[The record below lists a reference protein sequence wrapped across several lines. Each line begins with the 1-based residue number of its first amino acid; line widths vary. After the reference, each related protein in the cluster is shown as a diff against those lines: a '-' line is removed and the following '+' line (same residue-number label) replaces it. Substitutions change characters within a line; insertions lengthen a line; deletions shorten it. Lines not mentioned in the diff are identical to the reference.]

1 MVNDWV
7 VIGRFG
13 RVHGIKGFIQVHS
26 FTDPLD
32 NIFEYQPWFIN
43 LKKTWCPIKIH
54 QEQNNGHKFLV
65 QVENYMT
72 REEASFLTNM
82 EIAVP
87 RHVLPELNDEF
98 YHHDLIG
105 LKVYN
110 DQQEYLGEITDIF
123 VTGASDVLVIS
134 GESQYLIPFVM
145 NVFIQSID
153 LDKHQVLV
161 HWDLSDSK

>member
-1 MVNDWV
+1 MNDWV

-32 NIFEYQPWFIN
+32 NIFEYQPWYIN

-54 QEQNNGHKFLV
+54 QEQMNGHKYLV
-65 QVENYMT
+65 HVENYMT
-72 REEASFLTNM
+72 REEASFLTNL

-87 RHVLPELNDEF
+87 RHVLPELQDEF

-123 VTGASDVLVIS
+123 VTGGNDVMVIS
-134 GESQYLIPFVM
+134 GVSQYLIPLVMDVFVE
-145 NVFIQSID
+145 SID
-153 LDKHQVLV
+153 IKNHQIFV
-161 HWDLSDSK
+161 HWDSSDSK

>member
-1 MVNDWV
+1 MVNNWV

-26 FTDPLD
+26 FTDPLG
-32 NIFEYQPWFIN
+32 NIFEYQPWYIQ

-54 QEQNNGHKFLV
+54 QEQLNGHKFLV
-65 QVENYMT
+65 QIENYMT

-87 RHVLPELNDEF
+87 RHVLPELKEAF

-123 VTGASDVLVIS
+123 VTGANDVLVIS
-134 GESQYLIPFVM
+134 GDSQYMIPFVM
-145 NVFIQSID
+145 DVFVQSID
-153 LDKHQVLV
+153 LKNHQVSV
-161 HWDLSDSK
+161 HWDLSDSQ

>member
-32 NIFEYQPWFIN
+32 NVFEYQPWFIN

-72 REEASFLTNM
+72 REEAGFLTNM

-87 RHVLPELNDEF
+87 RHILPELNNEF

-123 VTGASDVLVIS
+123 VTGANDVLIIS
-134 GESQYLIPFVM
+134 GESQYLIPLVMEVFV
-145 NVFIQSID
+145 QSID
-153 LDKHQVLV
+153 LENRQVLV

>member
-32 NIFEYQPWFIN
+32 NVFEYQPWYIS

-54 QEQNNGHKFLV
+54 QEQINGHKFLV

-72 REEASFLTNM
+72 REEAGFLTNL

-87 RHVLPELNDEF
+87 RHVLPELQDEF

-110 DQQEYLGEITDIF
+110 DQQEYLGKITDIF
-123 VTGASDVLVIS
+123 VTGVNDVMVIS
-134 GESQYLIPFVM
+134 GDSQYLIPFVM
-145 NVFIQSID
+145 DVFVQSID
-153 LDKHQVLV
+153 MKNHQMIV
-161 HWDLSDSK
+161 HWDLSDFK

>member
-32 NIFEYQPWFIN
+32 NIFEYQPWYIN
-43 LKKTWCPIKIH
+43 LKKTWCPIKVH
-54 QEQNNGHKFLV
+54 QEQMNSHKFLV

-72 REEASFLTNM
+72 REEAGFLTNL

-87 RHVLPELNDEF
+87 RHVLPELQDEF

-123 VTGASDVLVIS
+123 VTGGNDVMVIS
-134 GESQYLIPFVM
+134 GDSQYLIPFVM
-145 NVFIQSID
+145 DVFVQSID
-153 LDKHQVLV
+153 MKNRQIFVR
-161 HWDLSDSK
+161 WDLSDSK

>member
-1 MVNDWV
+1 MNDWV